1 MRKML
6 IGVHD
11 KNCSMR
17 AVTWVMR
24 QFPDA
29 RDLEVTL
36 VHVVPDLPAMY
47 WDDGHILNPAE
58 EAERGRVI
66 ETWAAKHREFIEPI
80 LQGAVHDLVRN
91 GFAEERVKLKIVL
104 SRGGGDIADTL
115 LEEAAAGGCQTIAVG
130 RCGMA
135 DGKHF
140 LVGSVVSKLIHK
152 AVELAIC
159 VVQ

>member
-1 MRKML
+1 MRKLL

-24 QFPDA
+24 QYLEV
-29 RDLEVTL
+29 RDLEITL
-36 VHVVPDLPAMY
+36 VHVIPDLPAMY
-47 WDDGHILNPAE
+47 WDDGHILSAAE
-58 EAERGRVI
+58 EAERRKVI
-66 ETWAAKHREFIEPI
+66 EAWVARQRDYIEPI
-80 LQGAVHDLVRN
+80 LEGAVQDLVQH
-91 GFAEERVKLKIVL
+91 GFPPQQVGTRIVFGSSDVADSLLDLAAE
-104 SRGGGDIADTL
+104 S
-115 LEEAAAGGCQTIAVG
+115 GCQTIVVG
-130 RCGMA
+130 RCGIG

-152 AVELAIC
+152 AVDKAIC

>member
-24 QFPDA
+24 QFPDV
-29 RDLEVTL
+29 RELEVTL
-36 VHVVPDLPAMY
+36 VHVIPDLPAMY
-47 WDDGHILNPAE
+47 WDDGHILGAE
-58 EAERGRVI
+58 EERERARVI
-66 ETWAAKHREFIEPI
+66 DTWTARQRDFIEPI
-80 LQGAVHDLVRN
+80 LQGAVNDLVRH
-91 GFAEERVKLKIVL
+91 GFPRERVGLKILMGTV
-104 SRGGGDIADTL
+104 DVADAL
-115 LEEAAAGGCQTIAVG
+115 LDLAKESGCRTIVVG
-130 RCGMA
+130 RCGIA

-152 AVELAIC
+152 AVDVAVC

>member
-29 RDLEVTL
+29 RDLEATL

-47 WDDGHILNPAE
+47 WDDGHILTAE
-58 EAERGRVI
+58 EEVARRKVI
-66 ETWAAKHREFIEPI
+66 DTWTAGHRDFIEPI
-80 LQGAVHDLVRN
+80 LQGAVNDLVRH
-91 GFAEERVKLKIVL
+91 GFAPGSVGLKIVL
-104 SRGGGDIADTL
+104 GTADIADTL
-115 LEEAAAGGCQTIAVG
+115 LDLAREGGCGTIVVG
-130 RCGMA
+130 RCGIA
-135 DGKHF
+135 DGRHF
-140 LVGSVVSKLIHK
+140 LVGSIVSKLIHK
-152 AVELAIC
+152 ATDLAIC